1 MDEFAKLKEIIQDK
15 LDVDTA
21 ELTLDT
27 TFESMKVDSLD
38 MVEIIMAIEETF
50 DIAIDVNPDQL
61 ATLGDLV
68 EYIKKN
74 K

>member
-1 MDEFAKLKEIIQDK
+1 MDEFAKLKEIIHEK

-21 ELTLDT
+21 DLTLET

-38 MVEIIMAIEETF
+38 MVEIIMDIEETF
-50 DIAIDVNPDQL
+50 DITIDVNPDQL